1 MTVTRDIIVWSKQ
14 GCSYCDDIKAYLQE
28 QHIPYKTVDV
38 TNNDRFR
45 DILDLKYGVRYVPI
59 VEIGSSESGV
69 YRAITEIGLEHVKN
83 ALAVG
88 LPSHI

>member
-14 GCSYCDDIKAYLQE
+14 GCSYCDDIKAYLHE

-38 TNNDRFR
+38 TNNDTFR
-45 DILDLKYGVRYVPI
+45 DILDLKYGVCYVPI